1 MYIGYARISSKII
14 FQMADTTQWGGTKL
28 NYDGTFG
35 LRKKGD
41 NNVILCT
48 KATYPIV
55 LYDYALHSM
64 QSIICSCLSAQV
76 SVVGLSASPRF
87 QMQFTE
93 DVYLRV
99 NQTWQQNTTQGNKT
113 HICKLS
119 RQDKLQLE
127 KYKQSKQV
135 VPRPQLQRLRLLS

>member
-1 MYIGYARISSKII
+1 MEHSVKEKR
-14 FQMADTTQWGGTKL
+14 
-28 NYDGTFG
+28 
-35 LRKKGD
+35 
-41 NNVILCT
+41 NNNIILCT

-55 LYDYALHSM
+55 LYAVNS
-64 QSIICSCLSAQV
+64 SCLSAQV

-99 NQTWQQNTTQGNKT
+99 NQTWQQNTTRGNKT

-119 RQDKLQLE
+119 RQDKWQLE

-135 VPRPQLQRLRLLS
+135 LFLVHNYKG